1 MVGDLA
7 ISGLSHDRSVPTV
20 LIAGDGRSAI
30 HERAIEG
37 ALDEQGWHTHLF
49 TWHQYVNA
57 DRSGSLLSRGIAA
70 RLQSRFVLGP
80 AIARLNRDL
89 QAAAKKLR
97 PQLVFVY
104 RGAEVWPDTIAKL
117 RQGGAIVF
125 GYNNDDPFGKA
136 PPFYWRHFRR
146 ALASYDHLFAYRPK
160 NIADYQSLGLSEV
173 SLLRSYYV
181 RGINF
186 PVAARPDRKYSCD
199 VLFAGHYE
207 RDGREVMLERL
218 VEAGVYLRVM
228 GPEWERYDRAGS
240 LATAISREVPRGSE
254 YNLALNSAKIALVFL
269 SRLNNDSYTRRCFE
283 IPATKTFMLAEYS
296 SDLASLYEEG
306 IEAEYFRT
314 PSELL
319 AKVRHYLANP
329 AEREQIA
336 EAGYARL
343 IRDGHEAA
351 DRARQITSTYER
363 LTGEREAAARKSP
376 TAPVGGRAH

>member
-1 MVGDLA
+1 MAVDLA
-7 ISGLSHDRSVPTV
+7 MAGLSDDPSVPTV

-37 ALDEQGWHTHLF
+37 ALQEQGWHTHLF
-49 TWHQYVNA
+49 TWHQYLNA
-57 DRSGSLLSRGIAA
+57 DRSESLLSRGIAA
-70 RLQSRFVLGP
+70 RLQSRFVIGP

-89 QAAAKKLR
+89 QVAAKKLR

-104 RGAEVWPDTIAKL
+104 RGAEVWADTIAKL
-117 RQGGAIVF
+117 KKGGAMMF

-146 ALASYDHLFAYRPK
+146 ALASYDHVFAYRPK
-160 NIADYQSLGLSEV
+160 NIADYRALGLSEV
-173 SLLRSYYV
+173 SLLRSYYI
-181 RGINF
+181 RAINF
-186 PVAARPDRKYSCD
+186 PVAAPPAGKYACD

-218 VEAGVYLRVM
+218 AEAGVNLRVM

-306 IEAEYFRT
+306 MEAEYFRT
-314 PSELL
+314 PTELL

-329 AEREQIA
+329 AKRQQIA
-336 EAGYARL
+336 EAGSARL
-343 IRDGHEAA
+343 LRDGHEVS
-351 DRARQITSTYER
+351 DRARQIASIYER
-363 LTGEREAAARKSP
+363 LTAEREAAARKSL
-376 TAPVGGRAH
+376 TASVGGRAH